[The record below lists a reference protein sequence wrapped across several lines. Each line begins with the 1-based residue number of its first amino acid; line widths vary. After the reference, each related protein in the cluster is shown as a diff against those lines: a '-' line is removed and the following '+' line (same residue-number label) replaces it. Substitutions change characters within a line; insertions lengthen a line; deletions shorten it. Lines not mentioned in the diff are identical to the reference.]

1 MHVQLWVEELAL
13 EIASSYDHVD
23 SDDHVQRLH
32 FLQLA
37 PLIYHLNL
45 EQVKLV
51 QICWVTLVVM
61 VIQVKVKNLKMLGK
75 MEMSLGRLHM
85 SQETSGREGLG

>member
-1 MHVQLWVEELAL
+1 M
-13 EIASSYDHVD
+13 
-23 SDDHVQRLH
+23 QRLH